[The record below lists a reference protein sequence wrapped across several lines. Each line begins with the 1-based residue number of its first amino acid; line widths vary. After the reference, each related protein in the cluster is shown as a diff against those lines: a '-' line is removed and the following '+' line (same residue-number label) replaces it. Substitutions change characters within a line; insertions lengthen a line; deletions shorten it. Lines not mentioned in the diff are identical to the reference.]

1 MKYFRRILSSIIAI
15 FLCMSAFTGT
25 ATAAEDN
32 SPPIDVTTC
41 QTNPIELTNE
51 QQDTLNKIVSVGP
64 YFKYVNNQLTITL
77 NESELKNAYGF
88 SESQYTFLQ
97 DAVPGVTHADNTS
110 PARVPASPSGAMAKC
125 DGWYISY
132 SDLTIGIATA
142 VTVAAGIGPEALAA
156 ALTALGTMVGG
167 PAGTIAGILVS
178 AVGAAYLANLALQ
191 ITRAVATGKGICLT
205 IAIPPG
211 VSVQ

>member
-97 DAVPGVTHADNTS
+97 DAVLGVTHADNTS
-110 PARVPASPSGAMAKC
+110 PARAPASPSGAMAKC

-132 SDLTIGIATA
+132 SDLTGTRG
-142 VTVAAGIGPEALAA
+142 AGSGLDC
-156 ALTALGTMVGG
+156 VGHHG
-167 PAGTIAGILVS
+167 RRTRWNNCRHTCFRCRSRISCESRS
-178 AVGAAYLANLALQ
+178 ANHPCRSHRKGNLPNDSHSARSQ
-191 ITRAVATGKGICLT
+191 CPVERT
-205 IAIPPG
+205 
-211 VSVQ
+211 S

>member
-1 MKYFRRILSSIIAI
+1 M
-15 FLCMSAFTGT
+15 
-25 ATAAEDN
+25 
-32 SPPIDVTTC
+32 P
-41 QTNPIELTNE
+41 
-51 QQDTLNKIVSVGP
+51 
-64 YFKYVNNQLTITL
+64 ITL
-77 NESELKNAYGF
+77 HLRESPLLHPEQWRNAM
-88 SESQYTFLQ
+88 
-97 DAVPGVTHADNTS
+97 D
-110 PARVPASPSGAMAKC
+110 
-125 DGWYISY
+125 ISY

>member
-1 MKYFRRILSSIIAI
+1 MRWMVYFLLGSHYRHCYRSN
-15 FLCMSAFTGT
+15 C
-25 ATAAEDN
+25 
-32 SPPIDVTTC
+32 
-41 QTNPIELTNE
+41 
-51 QQDTLNKIVSVGP
+51 
-64 YFKYVNNQLTITL
+64 
-77 NESELKNAYGF
+77 
-88 SESQYTFLQ
+88 
-97 DAVPGVTHADNTS
+97 
-110 PARVPASPSGAMAKC
+110 R
-125 DGWYISY
+125 
-132 SDLTIGIATA
+132 
-142 VTVAAGIGPEALAA
+142 IGPEALAA

>member
-1 MKYFRRILSSIIAI
+1 MV
-15 FLCMSAFTGT
+15 
-25 ATAAEDN
+25 E
-32 SPPIDVTTC
+32 
-41 QTNPIELTNE
+41 
-51 QQDTLNKIVSVGP
+51 
-64 YFKYVNNQLTITL
+64 
-77 NESELKNAYGF
+77 
-88 SESQYTFLQ
+88 
-97 DAVPGVTHADNTS
+97 
-110 PARVPASPSGAMAKC
+110 C

>member
-1 MKYFRRILSSIIAI
+1 
-15 FLCMSAFTGT
+15 
-25 ATAAEDN
+25 
-32 SPPIDVTTC
+32 
-41 QTNPIELTNE
+41 
-51 QQDTLNKIVSVGP
+51 
-64 YFKYVNNQLTITL
+64 
-77 NESELKNAYGF
+77 
-88 SESQYTFLQ
+88 
-97 DAVPGVTHADNTS
+97 
-110 PARVPASPSGAMAKC
+110 MAKC

-191 ITRAVATGKGICLT
+191 ITRAVATGKEICLT